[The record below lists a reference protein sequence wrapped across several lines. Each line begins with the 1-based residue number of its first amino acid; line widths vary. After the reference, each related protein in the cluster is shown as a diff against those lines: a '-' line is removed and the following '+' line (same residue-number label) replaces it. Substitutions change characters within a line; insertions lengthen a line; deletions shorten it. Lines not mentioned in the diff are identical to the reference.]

1 MPASRA
7 SVRVLTI
14 FGIVIIGLLVVL
26 LISNSSKAQSQ
37 QITRPNYEYK
47 FFMIGGA
54 YLNNYD
60 ELARSITILNGAAT
74 GGWQIVGTF
83 RENRYGDQVFIFM
96 REAEPPTTGDSGE
109 GGNSGLVGD
118 LDNDGDVDFA
128 DFLVLRWKLWKDSN
142 RLVFPR
148 NYKKQKF
155 ADLPWSPF
163 FGKKN
168 IGEKVRRFGK
178 KKGKTANMYYV
189 CGNGRRPLGLAA
201 CGLLPQHTERGTV
214 LQTAAR
220 SVHNVKFHYHKIK
233 WHFPIGC
240 NRKEEL
246 MRKQITTFAVIAI
259 ALLIYPLS
267 LSSQNSFSLS
277 LDANGASGKQAA
289 TTLNASAD
297 QVVSIQIFGTNTQNA
312 RSLSARFEY
321 DESQVV
327 YEGFDAGN
335 VLSSPQ
341 IFPEQGTNPTYVE
354 IGMGALGGQAT
365 VNSGLVGTIRFRTT
379 AAFSGTAIR
388 LVRGVIGRSGQ
399 LETVTLTARVELQA
413 GSVATTPSPD
423 FDGDGVVGIPDF
435 LLFVDQFGSSQGDGT
450 YQERYDLDSNGVI
463 GIPDF
468 LILVDNFG
476 KKVPAAGGGGGGGGS
491 GSPDLIVESPSVS
504 DDTLTP
510 GQSFTLRATVRNQGN
525 GQSAATTLRY
535 YRSTNATINTSDAS
549 VGTDAVGSLSTSGT
563 SSESIGLT
571 APDTPGTYYYGA
583 CVESAIGESDTGN
596 NCSSGVGITVA
607 GGNTFDQT
615 VAQIKN
621 LETKL
626 EQDRNR
632 IEQEI
637 TQQRQNH
644 PLNAPKDQFETDEEY
659 AARQSQL
666 NAILAES
673 RQRLLVSYGIK
684 NTQTQIAQLYRKTFP
699 TNDITVTLGTYNAN
713 SEYFPITFEATLN
726 GEDRRYEQRLTLNR
740 DDARSLY
747 NNWNKVI
754 AKGYLS
760 IDPGYRQALVWVELK
775 YTPIWPQGFW
785 WERNEVYDLGDDNY
799 AVAFSPDGKYIATGG
814 NGENTSIWEVS
825 SGRELR
831 QTTHSG
837 TVYAVTF
844 SPDGQYLAT
853 GDATYVSLWQLSNN
867 KLLWSKYQFYSNFG
881 QF

>member
-1 MPASRA
+1 
-7 SVRVLTI
+7 
-14 FGIVIIGLLVVL
+14 
-26 LISNSSKAQSQ
+26 
-37 QITRPNYEYK
+37 
-47 FFMIGGA
+47 
-54 YLNNYD
+54 
-60 ELARSITILNGAAT
+60 
-74 GGWQIVGTF
+74 
-83 RENRYGDQVFIFM
+83 
-96 REAEPPTTGDSGE
+96 
-109 GGNSGLVGD
+109 
-118 LDNDGDVDFA
+118 
-128 DFLVLRWKLWKDSN
+128 
-142 RLVFPR
+142 
-148 NYKKQKF
+148 
-155 ADLPWSPF
+155 
-163 FGKKN
+163 
-168 IGEKVRRFGK
+168 
-178 KKGKTANMYYV
+178 
-189 CGNGRRPLGLAA
+189 
-201 CGLLPQHTERGTV
+201 
-214 LQTAAR
+214 
-220 SVHNVKFHYHKIK
+220 
-233 WHFPIGC
+233 
-240 NRKEEL
+240 
-246 MRKQITTFAVIAI
+246 MRKQVTNFAITAL

-267 LSSQNSFSLS
+267 LSSQNNFSLS
-277 LDANGASGKQAA
+277 LDANDTAGDQAV
-289 TTLNASAD
+289 TSLNTSPD
-297 QVVSIQIFGTNTQNA
+297 QVVSIQIFGTNIQNA
-312 RSLSARFEY
+312 RSLSTRFEY

-327 YEGFDAGN
+327 YEGFDAGD
-335 VLSSPQ
+335 VWPGTPHV
-341 IFPEQGTNPTYVE
+341 FPEQGTNPTYVE
-354 IGMGALGGQAT
+354 IGLGSLGGQVT
-365 VNSGLVGTIRFRTT
+365 VNSGWVGTIRFRTT
-379 AAFSGTAIR
+379 ATFSGTAIR
-388 LVRGVIGRSGQ
+388 LVRGVIGRGGQ
-399 LETVTLTARVELQA
+399 LETVTLTARVELQS
-413 GSVATTPSPD
+413 GSVATAPSPD

-435 LLFVDQFGSSQGDGT
+435 LLFVDRFGSSRGDGT
-450 YQERYDLDSNGVI
+450 YQERYDLDGNDVI

-476 KKVPAAGGGGGGGGS
+476 KEVPTTGGGGGGG

-504 DDTLTP
+504 DEILSP
-510 GQSFTLRATVRNQGN
+510 GQSFTLGATVRNQGN
-525 GQSAATTLRY
+525 SQSAATTLRY
-535 YRSTNATINTSDAS
+535 YRSTGATITTSDTS
-549 VGTDAVGSLSTSGT
+549 VGTDAVESLSASGT
-563 SSESIGLT
+563 SSESISLQASNTSG
-571 APDTPGTYYYGA
+571 AYYYGA
-583 CVESAIGESDTGN
+583 CVESVSRESDTEN
-596 NCSSGVGITVA
+596 NCSTGVRVTVE

-626 EQDRNR
+626 EQNRNR

-637 TQQRQNH
+637 SQQRQNH
-644 PLNAPKDQFETDEEY
+644 PLNAPKDQFETDAEY

-673 RQRLLVSYGIK
+673 RQRLLVRYDIK

-867 KLLWSKYQFYSNFG
+867 ELLWSKYQVVPNFSPFYTSYADYLAVAFSPDGKFLATGSTQGVTIIEVNGGADLWGKKRVSSANYSFVTTYASFEAVAYSPNGQYLATGDTLNDAIIWDASNGTIIHQIGHSDKVWEATFSSDGKYLITGDNAGNVSIIEVSSG
-881 QF
+881 QKIQVLSHEGGWIGAVTYSPDGAYLAVGHENKKITIYRMGQETIRFDSEIVREKSIEVSREVYEVAWHPCGHLISDGNKVYRVIPRPDIQED